1 MDETEA
7 FAEADAADVR
17 QLTWTLMRGV
27 PGLHGAAFDAW
38 NSLWQGA
45 LAAHKRRLELE
56 SRSLALL
63 PPLSYCCLRPRS
75 KFDGLRLYKIN

>member
-1 MDETEA
+1 LDETEA

-56 SRSLALL
+56 VTR
-63 PPLSYCCLRPRS
+63 RPDQ
-75 KFDGLRLYKIN
+75 DGAEIEWRVRQRP

>member
-56 SRSLALL
+56 VTR
-63 PPLSYCCLRPRS
+63 RPDQ
-75 KFDGLRLYKIN
+75 DGAEIEWRVRQRP